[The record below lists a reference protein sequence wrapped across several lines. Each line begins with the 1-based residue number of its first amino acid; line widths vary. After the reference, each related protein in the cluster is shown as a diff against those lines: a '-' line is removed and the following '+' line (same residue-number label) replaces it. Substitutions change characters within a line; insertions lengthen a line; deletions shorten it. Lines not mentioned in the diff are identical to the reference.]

1 MRVRTAAGTAASMAG
16 VLAATIL
23 AAGQAASPVP
33 LEKLKLPAGF
43 KVALYAD
50 GVRSARGMAL
60 GAKGTVFVG
69 SMNASTVYALV
80 DRNHDDVISADEVK
94 VVATGLLQP
103 TGVAFHDGALYIAA
117 ATKIVRLDAIEDHLD
132 SPPAPVVVV
141 DKLPS
146 QYHSWK
152 FLAFGPDGLM
162 YVSDGSPCKVCDNE
176 KTEPRYAAILR
187 MKPDGS
193 SPEVFAHG
201 VRNSVG
207 FDWDPAT
214 KNLWFSD
221 NGRDEM
227 GDDMPS
233 DELNVATKAGE
244 HFGFPFCH
252 QGDTLDPD
260 LGKGRTCAE
269 FVPPAQKVGAHVAS
283 IGLRFYGGTMFP
295 AKYRG
300 GIFIAQHGS
309 WNRSVPAGY
318 RVMFASVKA
327 DKVTAYEPFVE
338 GFLEGTRST
347 STRGATALQ
356 FGRPADVQPLRDG
369 SLLISEDTPGR
380 IYRVTYG
387 K

>member
-1 MRVRTAAGTAASMAG
+1 MRVRSVAGTGAG
-16 VLAATIL
+16 LACALAATVL
-23 AAGQAASPVP
+23 VSGQSVSPVP
-33 LEKLKLPAGF
+33 IDKLKLPAGF
-43 KVALYAD
+43 KIAVYAD
-50 GVRSARGMAL
+50 NVRSARGMAL
-60 GAKGTVFVG
+60 GDKGTVFVG
-69 SMNASTVYALV
+69 SMTARTVYALV
-80 DRNHDDVISADEVK
+80 DANHDNVIQPNEIK
-94 VVATGLLQP
+94 TIATGLTQP
-103 TGVAFHDGALYIAA
+103 TGVAFHAGALYVAA
-117 ATKIVRLDAIEDHLD
+117 ATKVVRFDAIEDHLD
-132 SPPAPVVVV
+132 TPPAPITVI
-141 DKLPS
+141 DGLPS

-152 FLAFGPDGLM
+152 FMAFGPDGLM
-162 YVSDGSPCKVCDNE
+162 YVSDGSPCNVCDNE

-193 SPEVFAHG
+193 NPEVFAHG

-214 KNLWFSD
+214 KYMWFSD
-221 NGRDEM
+221 NGRDEL

-252 QGDTLDPD
+252 QGDTPDPD
-260 LGKGRTCAE
+260 LGKGRSCAE
-269 FVPPAQKVGAHVAS
+269 FVPPAEKVGAHVAS
-283 IGLRFYGGTMFP
+283 IGLRFYTGTMFP

-318 RVMFASVKA
+318 RVMFAKVNG
-327 DKVTAYEPFVE
+327 DKVTTYEPFVE
-338 GFLEGTRST
+338 GFLEGTKST
-347 STRGATALQ
+347 SSRGATALQ
-356 FGRPADVQPLRDG
+356 FGRPADVQPLKDG